1 MAGDSTE
8 DYHGI
13 IIMESLSDKSIL
25 DSLKILGRKDGRI
38 WTMLRVGV
46 ETGKF
51 QGVIK
56 SISRNLMVVNGIPYY
71 AHFYRRNELIVVFP
85 GKIFFMTPDKETWQ
99 PVLDFGKSNGIP
111 EQELDFFPCRF
122 EDETY

>member
-71 AHFYRRNELIVVFP
+71 AHCICLA
-85 GKIFFMTPDKETWQ
+85 
-99 PVLDFGKSNGIP
+99 
-111 EQELDFFPCRF
+111 
-122 EDETY
+122 